1 MRKIITI
8 ITIATMLFTL
18 AACSK
23 GKTEKTASPSDTV
36 IECFYL
42 ISHDKVSDLPSLCE
56 ADKVEFP
63 YPSETINALFEN
75 DETKEMIAEMEKD
88 IDLEVY
94 NSDEKEDKAT
104 VKFKT
109 TSYDFGSLVND
120 TYNDYLEWLTENML
134 SEISEEETK
143 KESISI
149 FKNNIKEL
157 KKDNEQD
164 LSIEL
169 VLDKN
174 DNKWYISQDTDFEKI
189 SEAIFGGPIKAI
201 SALDDTEDTTSE
213 EKPNRDL
220 PEKNY
225 KDVGDGKFYLRGAS
239 GSTENGD
246 EIIVY
251 PDKESMPMA
260 YVDVELWDMNGKLL
274 TYMYIDGV
282 EVDKKQVGAGY
293 QSSLDLSKDWQVKD
307 GKHKVEIVQYKDN
320 DAKSDI
326 VFYRSEEYTIKEA

>member
-1 MRKIITI
+1 MRKIVTI

-120 TYNDYLEWLTENML
+120 TYNDYLEWLTENMF

-157 KKDNEQD
+157 KK
-164 LSIEL
+164 LAKKHGL
-169 VLDKN
+169 VGNAYKTVEN
-174 DNKWYISQDTDFEKI
+174 AYK
-189 SEAIFGGPIKAI
+189 KAI
-201 SALDDTEDTTSE
+201 NQADAKDVIFVGGSTFVVADFLSY
-213 EKPNRDL
+213 R
-220 PEKNY
+220 EKN
-225 KDVGDGKFYLRGAS
+225 VHL
-239 GSTENGD
+239 
-246 EIIVY
+246 
-251 PDKESMPMA
+251 
-260 YVDVELWDMNGKLL
+260 
-274 TYMYIDGV
+274 
-282 EVDKKQVGAGY
+282 
-293 QSSLDLSKDWQVKD
+293 
-307 GKHKVEIVQYKDN
+307 
-320 DAKSDI
+320 
-326 VFYRSEEYTIKEA
+326 